1 MPSYDIRY
9 LNEDGSLAAEVAAEL
24 ANDTQ
29 AKVLAHAMKAK
40 SARRIEVWDGESL
53 VYQRPQSCGC

>member
-9 LNEDGSLAAEVAAEL
+9 LNEDGTLAAEVAAEL
-24 ANDTQ
+24 ANETQ

-40 SARRIEVWDGESL
+40 STRRIEVWRGRSL
-53 VYQRPQSCGC
+53 IYQRPHCCN